1 MMGPGLADWL
11 VWTIILLGL
20 LALLLIDLT
29 HDGLVARLDD
39 QLFNWFVHRPTS
51 RFWRLVATL
60 GTPWLIVV
68 YVLALALSRL
78 VLGHWQE
85 CIWVLGI
92 LGGGNLLG
100 IFTKHAL
107 KRERPAG
114 HTAGAGDYSFPSG
127 HVLGAS
133 LLALMVLSL
142 WPRPGVALLTGF
154 LWLLVAGSRLFLRA
168 HHPSDL
174 AGTVLFAG
182 AWFIL
187 FTRLCC
193 WLFSVT
199 F

>member
-1 MMGPGLADWL
+1 MTGAVTAHWLAWSA
-11 VWTIILLGL
+11 GL
-20 LALLLIDLT
+20 LALLFLLLFDLT
-29 HDGLVARLDD
+29 HGGLVARLDD
-39 QLFNWFVHRPTS
+39 RLFTWLAHRPTS
-51 RFWRLVATL
+51 RFWRLVAAL
-60 GTPWLIVV
+60 GTPWMTVA
-68 YVLALALSRL
+68 YVLVLALSRL
-78 VLGHWQE
+78 FLGHWQGF
-85 CIWVLGI
+85 IWVLGT
-92 LGGGNLLG
+92 LGFGNLLG

-133 LLALMVLSL
+133 LLALMVATL
-142 WPRPGVALLTGF
+142 WPRPAVLVATGI

-182 AWFIL
+182 AWFLL
-187 FTRLCC
+187 FTRFCL
-193 WLFSVT
+193 WLFGAT